1 MKKILGSVF
10 VLVMGALFT
19 TGAMATVPDLI
30 PVQGVLSDDA
40 GDPVD
45 GATDITF
52 SLYAFETGG
61 TALWTD
67 TFAGVDV
74 VEGFF
79 TVYLGSGDELDFA
92 ALLANAEIWMGITVA
107 ADPEM
112 DRFQLAAVP
121 FAIEAQVCRA
131 VGSLTEADINTN
143 FAAAGHNHDAD
154 YAPSSHTHAWS
165 TITGIPAGFAD
176 GVDDVDDTVVWSEIS
191 GIVGTSAS
199 TVAVGN
205 HNHDATYSPIAHN
218 HDATYVNEGQANSI
232 TTGMITDSQV
242 TWGSDL
248 STRVTHAWD
257 VSGATTAI
265 ATSCTNYSGS
275 SVSITVPGAGT
286 VYVYFDTWIQTS
298 SHVAGT
304 LDYVYVYIGTTAAE
318 CSTTYGYYTIN
329 QVESQLPAGSYNS
342 SVAGVRR
349 FTVSS
354 AGTYTYYLNGT
365 SDGGGG
371 TDSFY
376 YANLQATFIP

>member
-1 MKKILGSVF
+1 MKKIFVSVF
-10 VLVMGALFT
+10 ALVMGALFT
-19 TGAMATVPDLI
+19 TGAIATVPDLI

-52 SLYAFETGG
+52 SLYAAQTGG
-61 TALWTD
+61 AALWTD

-74 VEGFF
+74 ADGFF

-92 ALLANAEIWMGITVA
+92 SLITSPEIWLGMTVES
-107 ADPEM
+107 DPEM
-112 DRFQLAAVP
+112 NRIQLATVP
-121 FAIEAQVCRA
+121 FAIEAQVCQA

-143 FAAAGHNHDAD
+143 FAAAAHNHDAD

-165 TITGIPAGFAD
+165 TITSMPAGFAD

-191 GIVGTSAS
+191 GIVGTAAS
-199 TVAVGN
+199 TVAAGN
-205 HNHDATYSPIAHN
+205 HN

-248 STRVTHAWD
+248 STRVAHAWD
-257 VSGATTAI
+257 TSGATTSI

-275 SVSITVPGAGT
+275 SVSITAPGAGT
-286 VYVYFDTWIQTS
+286 VYVYFDAWIYTA

-304 LDYVYVYIGTTAAE
+304 LDSVYIYVGTTATE
-318 CSTTYGYYTIN
+318 CLTTFGYYTIN